1 MMIQWQFIGRLH
13 PLVLHLPIGLV
24 FGLLLIEGIA
34 IFTPGDTQTWQRCR
48 RGFAALF
55 ALSAVAAAGTGYL
68 LSLES
73 QSTGDTVRRHM
84 WLGLAVVVLSL
95 LLATLTSQSQ
105 ASRSHARSFL
115 RIVVLLGLLTTTSAT
130 GHYGGQLTHGP
141 SFLSAYAPTWLQPL
155 LGPGPGPQEAT
166 PISSEP
172 VATVYAHVVQP
183 ILTDH
188 CIACHG
194 SDRQRG
200 QLALHTHD
208 AMLTGGA
215 SGPVIL
221 PGNAQA
227 SVLMQR
233 VRLPLEEPGHM
244 PPAGKSQLTSS
255 EVSALQWWIDQGA
268 SVDTILNVPEVPA
281 ELRELLPETEGKD
294 THTDVAPPPLALD
307 EGLLQSLIDEQIS
320 IQRIEQT
327 GQQLWIAFPASA
339 DQVTDDTIQDLL
351 PLAPV
356 IAWLDLSNTRITAQT
371 LATVARMPALVELNL
386 RQTAITPDALR
397 HLANHPSIER
407 LNLSLTEMDDRII
420 ETLLSIPRLKRVYL
434 GGTHMTPAAIKRLS
448 APRIEVISAAM
459 PSEVIA
465 TGLQDPNDVNEPKL

>member
-1 MMIQWQFIGRLH
+1 MIQWQFIGRLH

-24 FGLLLIEGIA
+24 FGLLLIEAIA
-34 IFTPGDTQTWQRCR
+34 IFTPGDTQMWQRCR

-115 RIVVLLGLLTTTSAT
+115 RIAVLLGLLTTTSAT

-155 LGPGPGPQEAT
+155 LGPEPVPQEAT
-166 PISSEP
+166 PVPMEP
-172 VATVYAHVVQP
+172 AATVYAGVIQP
-183 ILTDH
+183 TFADH
-188 CIACHG
+188 CSACHG

-200 QLALHTHD
+200 RLALHTHE
-208 AMLTGGA
+208 AISAGGA
-215 SGPVIL
+215 SGPAML
-221 PGNAQA
+221 PGNAQE

-233 VRLPLEEPGHM
+233 IRLPLEEAGHM
-244 PPAGKSQLTSS
+244 PPAGKSQLAPS
-255 EVSALQWWIDQGA
+255 EVSALAWWIDQGA
-268 SVDTILNVPEVPA
+268 SIDATLNTSEVPA
-281 ELRELLPETEGKD
+281 ELNELLPETGDQD
-294 THTDVAPPPLALD
+294 TQTDDVAPPVMIED
-307 EGLLQSLIDEQIS
+307 ELLQPLIDKQIS

-327 GQQLWIAFPASA
+327 GQQLWIAFPAIA
-339 DQVTDDTIQDLL
+339 DQVTDDTIQELL

-356 IAWLDLSNTRITAQT
+356 IAWLDLSNTSITAQT
-371 LATVARMPALVELNL
+371 LAIVARMPALVELDL

-397 HLANHPSIER
+397 HLANHPNMER

-420 ETLLSIPRLKRVYL
+420 ETLLSMPRLKRLYL
-434 GGTHMTPAAIKRLS
+434 GGTQVTPAAIKRLS
-448 APRIEVISAAM
+448 APRIEVIGAAL
-459 PSEVIA
+459 PSEVLE
-465 TGLQDPNDVNEPKL
+465 GEDSPDVNLPKLGG